1 MRVFDAQFK
10 EQMVRKLLPPNSLS
24 VTQLSRETGIGRS
37 TLYAWKQM
45 ICEQGY
51 VMPHKP
57 TPPHK
62 WDSKAKLA
70 AVIHTA
76 AMNEFE
82 RSEYCRECGLYP
94 EQLDAWKA
102 AFEALDT
109 DAVPA
114 NKHELALQRKELKA
128 LQREIQRKD
137 KALAEAAALLV
148 LTKKAQAIWGIKEES

>member
-1 MRVFDAQFK
+1 MRVFSPQFK
-10 EQMVRKLLPPNSLS
+10 EQMVRKLLPPNALS
-24 VTQLSRETGIGRS
+24 VTQISRETGIGRS

-45 ICEQGY
+45 IGEQGY
-51 VMPHKP
+51 VMLDKP
-57 TPPHK
+57 TPPQK

-70 AVIHTA
+70 ALIQTA

-82 RSEYCRECGLYP
+82 RSEYCRERGLYP

-102 AFEALDT
+102 AFEAIDT

-114 NKHELALQRKELKA
+114 NKHELALQRKEVKA
-128 LQREIQRKD
+128 LQKEIHRKD

-148 LTKKAQAIWGIKEES
+148 LTKKVQAIWDIKEES